1 MAMSPTAGNLDK
13 HHVRRDAPAIT
24 DEPFLKPCAIDLHI
38 TTVATRPG
46 GQGVAMPNVCQTAP
60 TSYPKAQF
68 VQVVRSQE
76 LPIAPLSPGCCAAE
90 YAFKRLGCQRLR
102 DT

>member
-46 GQGVAMPNVCQTAP
+46 GQGVAMSNVCQNGAD
-60 TSYPKAQF
+60 F
-68 VQVVRSQE
+68 
-76 LPIAPLSPGCCAAE
+76 LP
-90 YAFKRLGCQRLR
+90 
-102 DT
+102 